1 MAKKTFINAVAL
13 LLVLGCMAPKQ
24 KTTNLPKTTNNVAK
38 ADSLY
43 QIAGQLML
51 KNEQPKALVLLNK
64 AIQLNPQN
72 ANYYLDRGAAKVNL
86 LLYQEGLSDLKEA
99 LNRNLI
105 NEKVY
110 VNMAVAENNIAIEIN
125 NLSHLDTAIV
135 YSTKAIQLNNNFGFA
150 YYIRG
155 ESFLFKG
162 DTISL
167 CNNLSKALKTGFNEA
182 MPRILKYCSKKQ
194 ITMKQNIFL
203 LFAMVLF
210 CTAIAYV
217 QLGKAGISQNIG
229 SFYYRDIEFNPNIP
243 HACFLKDGKLYVGE
257 LDTIRGGFLNRT
269 NGCDYLVDSSAVII
283 KNGAE
288 WGQVNGEECVF
299 YTRYCKGNTCLAMSC
314 FNPKSDTVSYSL
326 PKILQKEKTNTYA
339 IIPKLINNDRPY

>member
-110 VNMAVAENNIAIEIN
+110 VNMAVAENNIAIETN

-182 MPRILKYCSKKQ
+182 MPRILKY
-194 ITMKQNIFL
+194 
-203 LFAMVLF
+203 
-210 CTAIAYV
+210 
-217 QLGKAGISQNIG
+217 
-229 SFYYRDIEFNPNIP
+229 
-243 HACFLKDGKLYVGE
+243 
-257 LDTIRGGFLNRT
+257 
-269 NGCDYLVDSSAVII
+269 
-283 KNGAE
+283 
-288 WGQVNGEECVF
+288 
-299 YTRYCKGNTCLAMSC
+299 
-314 FNPKSDTVSYSL
+314 
-326 PKILQKEKTNTYA
+326 
-339 IIPKLINNDRPY
+339 

>member
-110 VNMAVAENNIAIEIN
+110 VNMAVAENNIAIETN

-162 DTISL
+162 DTISF

-182 MPRILKYCSKKQ
+182 MPRILKYCSKK
-194 ITMKQNIFL
+194 
-203 LFAMVLF
+203 
-210 CTAIAYV
+210 
-217 QLGKAGISQNIG
+217 
-229 SFYYRDIEFNPNIP
+229 
-243 HACFLKDGKLYVGE
+243 
-257 LDTIRGGFLNRT
+257 
-269 NGCDYLVDSSAVII
+269 
-283 KNGAE
+283 
-288 WGQVNGEECVF
+288 
-299 YTRYCKGNTCLAMSC
+299 
-314 FNPKSDTVSYSL
+314 
-326 PKILQKEKTNTYA
+326 
-339 IIPKLINNDRPY
+339 

>member
-13 LLVLGCMAPKQ
+13 LLVLGCIAPKQ
-24 KTTNLPKTTNNVAK
+24 KTTSQLTTNNVAK

-72 ANYYLDRGAAKVNL
+72 ANYYLDRGAAKINL

-110 VNMAVAENNIAIEIN
+110 VNMAVAQNNIAIETN

-182 MPRILKYCSKKQ
+182 MPRILKYCSKK
-194 ITMKQNIFL
+194 
-203 LFAMVLF
+203 
-210 CTAIAYV
+210 
-217 QLGKAGISQNIG
+217 
-229 SFYYRDIEFNPNIP
+229 
-243 HACFLKDGKLYVGE
+243 
-257 LDTIRGGFLNRT
+257 
-269 NGCDYLVDSSAVII
+269 
-283 KNGAE
+283 
-288 WGQVNGEECVF
+288 
-299 YTRYCKGNTCLAMSC
+299 
-314 FNPKSDTVSYSL
+314 
-326 PKILQKEKTNTYA
+326 
-339 IIPKLINNDRPY
+339 